1 MQYLPKYRSSH
12 FNIKSKYNLPF
23 YSLNMPKFAN
33 QRRRKRRFCGNR
45 FTGSLNLEE
54 SEYKRVENS
63 PNESEN
69 EPSCSTDMEP
79 VQEGNPAKSA
89 SFRKLSKTAVE
100 ADTVP
105 KPSQSTAKVSDAKV
119 TGYRFVDM
127 DILSNIFALLRC
139 GDCGEFCLVL
149 GEDEHNRKGCA
160 SKLRLTCQNCDWKH
174 ITYTSKVQGQSYEVN
189 RRLVYSMRTLGKGHT
204 GARKLC
210 LLMNMPPPPTARAFT
225 KNSRTLLKHVKE
237 IATKSMGD
245 SAKELKADTSDG
257 PTNCGASFD
266 GTWQRRGFS
275 SLNGCVTGI
284 SIDTGK
290 VLDVE
295 ALTVSCKQCKLHD
308 HLDKDSEEYSLWK
321 ADHNDCKANFRGS
334 APAMEPEGVQ
344 RIFNRSVETHNIRYT
359 EYYGDGDCKSF
370 NRVEKVYEADNIIV
384 KKKKCIGH
392 VQKRVGNSL
401 RKLKRDIPGLGGKG
415 KLTDA
420 LIDKLQNYYGIAI
433 RSNVGNLEQM
443 RKAIHASLMHCASNE
458 ARVLHD
464 HCPTGSTSWCKYQ
477 KDKADHTNTF
487 KHSAGL
493 PLEIL
498 TKVKPVYVRLSEAS
512 LLEKCLHGK
521 TQNQNESLNAMI
533 WQRVPKEVH
542 VGRDILELGLYDA
555 VCHFNMGYSS
565 VLRLLEALK
574 IPAGKYTEAGCGL
587 EDTSR
592 VRLAEYKSKEAS
604 KRRRKVLRGKRKKK
618 EDKKKQAEGSLYDPG
633 GF

>member
-1 MQYLPKYRSSH
+1 MQYLPKYRSPH

-23 YSLNMPKFAN
+23 YSSNMPKFAN
-33 QRRRKRRFCGNR
+33 QRRKKRRFCGNR

-69 EPSCSTDMEP
+69 EPSCSSGMEP

-89 SFRKLSKTAVE
+89 SFLKLSKTAVE

-127 DILSNIFALLRC
+127 DILSNIFALLRF
-139 GDCGEFCLVL
+139 GDCCEFCLVL

-245 SAKELKADTSDG
+245 SAKELKADKSDG

-266 GTWQRRGFS
+266 GTWQKRGFS

-290 VLDVE
+290 VLDMRI
-295 ALTVSCKQCKLHD
+295 ARNTV
-308 HLDKDSEEYSLWK
+308 
-321 ADHNDCKANFRGS
+321 CKANFRGS

-384 KKKKCIGH
+384 KKKECIGH

-401 RKLKRDIPGLGGKG
+401 RKLKRDTPGLGGKG

-464 HCPTGSTSWCKYQ
+464 HCPTGSTSW
-477 KDKADHTNTF
+477 
-487 KHSAGL
+487 
-493 PLEIL
+493 
-498 TKVKPVYVRLSEAS
+498 LSEAS

-521 TQNQNESLNAMI
+521 TQNQNKSLNAMI
-533 WQRVPKEVH
+533 WQRVPKDVY
-542 VGRDILELGLYDA
+542 VSRDILELGLYDA
-555 VCHFNMGYSS
+555 VCHFNLGYSS

-604 KRRRKVLRGKRKKK
+604 KTRRKVLRGKRKKK
-618 EDKKKQAEGSLYDPG
+618 DDKKKQAEGSLYDPG